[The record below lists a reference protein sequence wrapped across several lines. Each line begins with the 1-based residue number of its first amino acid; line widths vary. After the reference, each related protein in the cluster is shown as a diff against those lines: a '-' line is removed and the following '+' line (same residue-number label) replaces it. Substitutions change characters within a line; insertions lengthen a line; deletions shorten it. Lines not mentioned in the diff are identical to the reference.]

1 MLEIEQLEKTD
12 IFCFYYIFIT
22 FLWVGDPM
30 SESPEIVKCKQRLER
45 DEKITYV
52 AIWKKS
58 TSGNGHS
65 KGMHSEGGRNI
76 LGVF

>member
-1 MLEIEQLEKTD
+1 
-12 IFCFYYIFIT
+12 
-22 FLWVGDPM
+22 M

-45 DEKITYV
+45 DKKITYV

-58 TSGNGHS
+58 TSGNGNS
-65 KGMHSEGGRNI
+65 KGMHSEGGRSI